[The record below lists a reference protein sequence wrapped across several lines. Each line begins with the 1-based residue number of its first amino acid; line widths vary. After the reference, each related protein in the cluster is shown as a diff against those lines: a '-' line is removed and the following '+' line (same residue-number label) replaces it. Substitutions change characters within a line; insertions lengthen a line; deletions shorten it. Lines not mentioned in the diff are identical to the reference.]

1 MNDAK
6 SSRNREAGEMS
17 DGDFNR
23 LSKLVLEETGISLSL
38 AKKYMLATRIQKRLY
53 ELGMKSFGE
62 YCDYLFSQEGRKNEL
77 VHAIDAVS
85 TNKTHFFRESTHYEY
100 LVKTAL
106 PGLAKTCGAGV
117 KEKLMVWSAA
127 CSTGEE
133 PYTLAMVLEEHRNGY
148 PAGKFDYSILAT
160 DISTRVLG
168 KARLGIY
175 DEQLAESI
183 QMDLRNKYLLRSR
196 DRTRK
201 LVRIVPE
208 LRKRVEFRNL
218 NLTNKVYGIRRDIA
232 DVIFCRNVII
242 YFDRPTREL
251 VLNHL
256 CRYLRPGGYLF
267 MGHSE
272 SLHDVELP
280 LIPTSPMVYRKDE
293 K

>member
-1 MNDAK
+1 MNNTNSGRIIA
-6 SSRNREAGEMS
+6 AGDMS

-23 LSKLVLEETGISLSL
+23 LSKLILEETGISLSL
-38 AKKYMLATRIQKRLY
+38 AKKYMLATRIQKRLS

-62 YCDYLFSQEGRKNEL
+62 YCDYLFSQEGRENEL
-77 VHAIDAVS
+77 VHAVDAVS

-106 PGLAKTCGAGV
+106 PELAKTYGAGV
-117 KEKLMVWSAA
+117 KKKLLVWSAA

-133 PYTLAMVLEEHRNGY
+133 PYTLAMVLEELRNGY

-175 DEQLAESI
+175 DEQLADSI
-183 QMDLRNKYLLRSR
+183 RMDLRNKYLLRSR
-196 DRTRK
+196 DKTRK

-208 LRKRVEFRNL
+208 LRKRIEFRNL
-218 NLTNKVYGIRRDIA
+218 NLTNKVYGIRKDIA
-232 DVIFCRNVII
+232 DIIFCRNVII
-242 YFDRPTREL
+242 YFDKPTREL
-251 VLNHL
+251 VLKHL
-256 CRYLRPGGYLF
+256 CRHLRLGGYLF

-272 SLHDVELP
+272 SLHDMELP
-280 LIPTSPMVYRKDE
+280 LISTAPMVYRKEE